1 MASLPAPD
9 NGLLLLGVPFFRSVF
24 VVHDLTDPRNLKYV
38 RVPLLRCS
46 VPSFRFISPFV
57 SIVSPV
63 PPVGVRCTRPDR
75 TEQPH
80 KVRARCRG
88 TRVACCI
95 DVVPRLGLALPHA
108 LYRTGFL
115 LHEASHSVPPV
126 SAQVCPIH
134 RLPIAIIRTVNA
146 IIRTIIAIIS
156 TVNAIIRTVIA
167 SFQYRYCDYQHRF
180 LPLARG
186 N

>member
-1 MASLPAPD
+1 ML
-9 NGLLLLGVPFFRSVF
+9 
-24 VVHDLTDPRNLKYV
+24 H
-38 RVPLLRCS
+38 
-46 VPSFRFISPFV
+46 
-57 SIVSPV
+57 
-63 PPVGVRCTRPDR
+63 
-75 TEQPH
+75 
-80 KVRARCRG
+80 
-88 TRVACCI
+88 
-95 DVVPRLGLALPHA
+95 VVPRLGLALPHA

-134 RLPIAIIRTVNA
+134 RLPIAII
-146 IIRTIIAIIS
+146 S